1 MTFQEAD
8 KKLTELVGADRFRH
22 LAYQL
27 KHYPDGTTYAQCE
40 LYVDSGILVH
50 GATWAEAFAQLEK
63 VLNPSLA
70 PESVDAS
77 EAPGEETQSQ

>member
-1 MTFQEAD
+1 MTFQKAA

-27 KHYPDGTTYAQCE
+27 KCYTDETTYAQCE

-50 GATWAEAFAQLEK
+50 GATWAEAFAELK
-63 VLNPSLA
+63 KAMNPSPA